1 MVVLPRI
8 RTLCLLLLCSAGA
21 VQAAPNSFIQQ
32 AQNPF
37 DNNGDGLPDLGL
49 AAPSSAR
56 EKHLAEMAKAFGEAS
71 MTDNGLTTG
80 EQARQFAFGQVRD
93 ALSGEVNQQIET
105 WLSPWGSA
113 SVDLLVDEEGKF
125 TGSSGR
131 WFVPWQDN
139 NRYLSWSQLGLTQ
152 QTDGLVS
159 NAGIG
164 QRWLAGTWLL
174 GYNTFYDNLLD
185 ENLQRAGLGAEA
197 WGENLRLSANYYQP
211 FASWRNRSDVQDQ
224 RMARGYYVT
233 AKAWLPWFH
242 HLNTSVSFEQYFGDS
257 VDLFDSGT
265 GYHNPMAVNL
275 GLDYTP
281 VPLLTFSAAH
291 KQGESG
297 VSQNNLGLKVN
308 YRFGV
313 PLVKQLSAGEVAATR
328 SLRGSRYDS
337 PERDNLPVMEYR
349 QRKTLSVYL
358 ATPPWDLKGGETV
371 MLKLQVRSTHG
382 IRKLNWQGDTLA
394 LSLTSPTKNN
404 SSDGWSVI
412 MPAWSEQS
420 GARNSWKL
428 SVVVEDEDGQRVSSN
443 EITLAV
449 AQPLVALPNDD
460 PRWKLLPDE

>member
-1 MVVLPRI
+1 MAVSSRI
-8 RTLCLLLLCSAGA
+8 RSLFLLPLISAGA
-21 VQAAPNSFIQQ
+21 VYGAPNSFIQQ

-105 WLSPWGSA
+105 WLSPWGHA
-113 SVDLLVDEEGKF
+113 SVDLLVDEEGNF

-174 GYNTFYDNLLD
+174 GYNTFYDNQLD

-211 FASWRNRSDVQDQ
+211 FASWRNHSDVQEQ
-224 RMARGYYVT
+224 RMARGYDVT

-257 VDLFDSGT
+257 VHLFISGT

-275 GLDYTP
+275 G
-281 VPLLTFSAAH
+281 A
-291 KQGESG
+291 
-297 VSQNNLGLKVN
+297 GL
-308 YRFGV
+308 YPR
-313 PLVKQLSAGEVAATR
+313 
-328 SLRGSRYDS
+328 
-337 PERDNLPVMEYR
+337 
-349 QRKTLSVYL
+349 
-358 ATPPWDLKGGETV
+358 
-371 MLKLQVRSTHG
+371 
-382 IRKLNWQGDTLA
+382 
-394 LSLTSPTKNN
+394 
-404 SSDGWSVI
+404 
-412 MPAWSEQS
+412 
-420 GARNSWKL
+420 
-428 SVVVEDEDGQRVSSN
+428 
-443 EITLAV
+443 AV
-449 AQPLVALPNDD
+449 ADVFLP
-460 PRWKLLPDE
+460 P